1 MSSIRCRDHGKEVW
15 HRITEVKVSNA
26 LSLSSEGLWRFC
38 TWVYL
43 STDVSELGGDFSIFQ
58 FHVHG
63 VAQQSQAASGPQHP
77 VSLREELL
85 PLKPMRRCHGR
96 HQIHLT
102 WPKRELFCRTLSGGS
117 INQSNHSTV
126 NSVHQFASATT
137 CMTHLKGCFW
147 SEPFPAERGWRR
159 SQQPWWSTAP
169 RVSYPGLNRSPHP
182 PQAGTVLWSI
192 RNSFTQIL

>member
-1 MSSIRCRDHGKEVW
+1 MTLTTLCLDISRSQTCRRRSSLSSIQCRDHGKEVR

-43 STDVSELGGDFSIFQ
+43 FTDVSELGGDFSIFQ

-102 WPKRELFCRTLSGGS
+102 WPKRELFCRTLSGGV
-117 INQSNHSTV
+117 NQPIQSSTV
-126 NSVHQFASATT
+126 FRKEKSIVYII
-137 CMTHLKGCFW
+137 L
-147 SEPFPAERGWRR
+147 R
-159 SQQPWWSTAP
+159 
-169 RVSYPGLNRSPHP
+169 LLP
-182 PQAGTVLWSI
+182 PV
-192 RNSFTQIL
+192 